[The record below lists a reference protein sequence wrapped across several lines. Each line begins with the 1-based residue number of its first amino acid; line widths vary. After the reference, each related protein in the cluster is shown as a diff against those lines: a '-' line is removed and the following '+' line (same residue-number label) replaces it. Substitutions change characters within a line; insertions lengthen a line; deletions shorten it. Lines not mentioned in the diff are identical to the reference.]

1 MRNWI
6 KKNILL
12 AVLLLV
18 GLFTQMTQVSASE
31 IDQMPDLESGR
42 KGTLSIT
49 LFYKDSDNQKISIQ
63 GAAVSVLKV
72 ADLSV
77 TDGGTPVY
85 TLTSDF
91 AASGVEFDGMT
102 ASESNQAAEVLK
114 NIAET
119 KQLIAGSRAGE
130 TDSSGCVSFTELEPA
145 MYLIMQTGHASAIP
159 AYTEM
164 EAYLVSVPMGEKEND
179 QASWNYTVD
188 SVPKMELESKPTLGS
203 IQVTKRVGIYRDHQ
217 IALIDA
223 IDEVFYFG
231 IFEDVQGTV
240 RYENYPIQKAR
251 LKNSSVGTAE
261 FRNLPEGTYYIFET
275 DKDGNVIPPNT
286 RIEDSVPPYTCMIEG
301 KETNAVVIDPDN
313 GVLKGEITFNNVYDD
328 LPWGYGIEGQITIKK
343 NVRKDGK
350 PVKVEDTFYAGI
362 FTKEGDTFVLYH
374 IVELKQNGSVT
385 IPVVFENSEIAP
397 TTYWIFETDCQGN
410 RIDPSSFGY
419 KVSGEKSVVLTL
431 EELEQTVELT
441 NEVKTQVNNGTSHP
455 SQIKTGDDTSIAPY
469 LILAGAALLVV
480 IALVVGRRKLRK

>member
-6 KKNILL
+6 KKSILL

-49 LFYKDSDNQKISIQ
+49 LFYKDSDNQKTNIQ
-63 GAAVSVLKV
+63 GATLSLLKV

-77 TDGGTPVY
+77 VDGGTTLY

-91 AASGVEFDGMT
+91 AESEVDFDGMT
-102 ASESNQAAEVLK
+102 ASESKQAAQVLK
-114 NIAET
+114 HIAET
-119 KQLIAGSRAGE
+119 KQLIASSRAE
-130 TDSSGCVSFTELEPA
+130 VTDDSGCVSFEDLEPA
-145 MYLIMQTGHASAIP
+145 MYLVMQTGHASAIP

-164 EAYLVSVPMGEKEND
+164 EAYLVSVPMGENEND
-179 QASWNYTVD
+179 QAFWNYTVD

-203 IQVTKRVGIYRDHQ
+203 IQVTKRVGIYRGNQ

-231 IFEDVQGTV
+231 IFEDAQGTI

-251 LKNSSVGTAE
+251 LQNASVGTAE

-286 RIEDSVPPYTCMIEG
+286 RIEDSVPPYTCIIEG
-301 KETNAVVIDPDN
+301 KETNAVVIDPDH

-328 LPWGYGIEGQITIKK
+328 LPWGYGIQGQITIKK
-343 NVRKDGK
+343 NVQKDGK
-350 PVKVEDTFYAGI
+350 PVKVDDTFYAGI
-362 FTKEGDTFVLYH
+362 FTKEGDDLVLYH
-374 IVELKQNGSVT
+374 VVELKQNGSVT
-385 IPVVFENSEIAP
+385 IPVVFEKSEIAP
-397 TTYWIFETDCQGN
+397 TTYWIYETDREGN
-410 RIDPSSFGY
+410 LIDKSSFGY

-431 EELEQTVELT
+431 EELEQSVELT
-441 NEVKTQVNNGTSHP
+441 NEVKANNGSSNS
-455 SQIKTGDDTSIAPY
+455 SQVKTGDDTSIAPY

-480 IALVVGRRKLRK
+480 IALVVSRRKVR